1 MSFLLE
7 RDTVHGAAGT
17 AVMTRDGQIQELFGA
32 KKIDARAN
40 IASSDMK
47 VIGTKRIQ
55 QKPGGAKLTGTGTM
69 YYYTSAFV
77 QMAAEYIRTGS
88 MPRFDMQVTNDDK
101 ASSVGVQTVAL
112 YRCQLTGDIPIAI
125 LDDSQD
131 MLTFEFSFS
140 FEDFE
145 VLEAFTAPAALGT
158 E

>member
-17 AVMTRDGQIQELFGA
+17 AVMIRDGQIQELFGA

-77 QMAAEYIRTGS
+77 QMAAEYIRTGA

-101 ASSVGVQTVAL
+101 ASLWGC
-112 YRCQLTGDIPIAI
+112 RRWPC
-125 LDDSQD
+125 
-131 MLTFEFSFS
+131 
-140 FEDFE
+140 
-145 VLEAFTAPAALGT
+145 TAAS
-158 E
+158 

>member
-1 MSFLLE
+1 
-7 RDTVHGAAGT
+7 
-17 AVMTRDGQIQELFGA
+17 
-32 KKIDARAN
+32 
-40 IASSDMK
+40 
-47 VIGTKRIQ
+47 
-55 QKPGGAKLTGTGTM
+55 
-69 YYYTSAFV
+69 
-77 QMAAEYIRTGS
+77 